1 MSLTAVYAKKALIG
15 EELQVLDDACIL
27 IEEESIKEITTARSL
42 KHPEERQQLSIL
54 ATKPFCQVCSSVITI
69 WLWMQDFR
77 AIWI

>member
-27 IEEESIKEITTARSL
+27 IEEESIKEITTRKEFEASGR
-42 KHPEERQQLSIL
+42 E
-54 ATKPFCQVCSSVITI
+54 ATIVYLGDITI